1 MLLINDYQEEKM
13 KKIDGVIFD
22 MDGLLF
28 DTELIYYQSTQ
39 KIADAMSFPYSKE
52 LYLEFLGVSDEEVQ
66 ENYHRIYKDFGK
78 EKVNEF
84 INRSYD
90 ETYQVFKS
98 GEVPLKEGVLALLD
112 FLDQQEIPRIVASS
126 NVRPAIELLL
136 EGAGIKERFSG
147 IVSAED
153 VTRAKPDPEI
163 FQKALANLGTKAD
176 STLIFEDSFHGVT
189 AADAAGIPV
198 IMVPDLLAP
207 TDEIK
212 EKTLEILD
220 SLTQVPAYLK
230 K

>member
-1 MLLINDYQEEKM
+1 M

-39 KIADAMSFPYSKE
+39 KIADAMNFPYSKE
-52 LYLEFLGVSDEEVQ
+52 VYLEFLGVSDEEVQ
-66 ENYHRIYKDFGK
+66 ENYHRIYQDFGK
-78 EKVNEF
+78 EKVDEF
-84 INRSYD
+84 IQRSYD
-90 ETYQVFKS
+90 DTYQVFES
-98 GEVPLKEGVLALLD
+98 GGVPLKEGVLELLD
-112 FLDQQEIPRIVASS
+112 FLDQEEIPRIVASS

-136 EGAGIKERFSG
+136 DGAGIKERFSG

-176 STLIFEDSFHGVT
+176 NTLIFEDSFHGVT

-207 TDEIK
+207 TNEIK
-212 EKTLEILD
+212 DKTLEIFE

>member
-1 MLLINDYQEEKM
+1 M

-39 KIADAMSFPYSKE
+39 KIADTMDFPYSKE
-52 LYLEFLGVSDEEVQ
+52 VYLKFLGVSDEEVQ
-66 ENYHRIYKDFGK
+66 KNYHRIYQDFGK
-78 EKVNEF
+78 EKVDEF
-84 INRSYD
+84 IQRSYD
-90 ETYQVFKS
+90 DTYQVFEAGK
-98 GEVPLKEGVLALLD
+98 VPLKEGVLELLD
-112 FLDQQEIPRIVASS
+112 FLEQHEIPKIVASS
-126 NVRPAIELLL
+126 NVRSAIELLL
-136 EGAGIKERFSG
+136 DGAGIKERFSG

-163 FQKALANLGTKAD
+163 FTKALANLGTKAEN
-176 STLIFEDSFHGVT
+176 TLIFEDSFHGIT

-207 TDEIK
+207 TAEIK
-212 EKTLEILD
+212 EKTVEILE
-220 SLTQVPAYLK
+220 SLSEAPTYLK

>member
-1 MLLINDYQEEKM
+1 M

-39 KIADAMSFPYSKE
+39 KIADKMGFPYSKE
-52 LYLEFLGVSDEEVQ
+52 IYLEYVGVSDEEVQ
-66 ENYHRIYKDFGK
+66 ENYHRIYQDFGK
-78 EKVNEF
+78 ERVDEF
-84 INRSYD
+84 IQRSYD
-90 ETYQVFKS
+90 DTYQVFES
-98 GEVPLKEGVLALLD
+98 GEVPLKEGVLELLD
-112 FLDQQEIPRIVASS
+112 FLDQQEIPRLVASS

-163 FQKALANLGTKAD
+163 FRKALDNLGTKAEH
-176 STLIFEDSFHGVT
+176 TLIFEDSFHGVT

-207 TDEIK
+207 TDEVK
-212 EKTLEILD
+212 EKTLEIFE
-220 SLTQVPAYLK
+220 SLIQVPAYFK

>member
-1 MLLINDYQEEKM
+1 M
-13 KKIDGVIFD
+13 KKTDGVIFD

-39 KIADAMSFPYSKE
+39 KIADVMDFPYTKE
-52 LYLEFLGVSDEEVQ
+52 LYLKFLGVSDEEVQ
-66 ENYHRIYKDFGK
+66 ANYHQIFKEFGK
-78 EKVNEF
+78 ERVDEF
-84 INRSYD
+84 IQRSYAD
-90 ETYQVFKS
+90 TIEVFES
-98 GEVPLKEGVLALLD
+98 GEVPLKEGVIELLD
-112 FLDQQEIPRIVASS
+112 YLDEQEIPRVVASS

-136 EGAGIKERFSG
+136 DGAGIKNRFSG

-163 FQKALANLGTKAD
+163 FQKALTFLGTAAE

-189 AADAAGIPV
+189 AAKAAGIPV
-198 IMVPDLLAP
+198 IMVPDLLQP
-207 TDEIK
+207 TEEIR
-212 EKTLEILD
+212 EKTIEIFD

>member
-1 MLLINDYQEEKM
+1 M

>member
-1 MLLINDYQEEKM
+1 MEDKM

-28 DTELIYYQSTQ
+28 DTELIYYESTQ
-39 KIADAMSFPYSKE
+39 KIADAMNFPYSKE
-52 LYLEFLGVSDEEVQ
+52 VYLQFLGVSDEEVQ
-66 ENYHRIYKDFGK
+66 ENYHRIYQDFGK
-78 EKVNEF
+78 EKVDEF
-84 INRSYD
+84 IQRSYD
-90 ETYQVFKS
+90 DTYQVFES
-98 GEVPLKEGVLALLD
+98 GKVPLKEGVLELLD

-136 EGAGIKERFSG
+136 DGAGIKERFSG
-147 IVSAED
+147 IISANDVS
-153 VTRAKPDPEI
+153 RAKPDPEI
-163 FQKALANLGTKAD
+163 FQKALAHLGTKAAN
-176 STLIFEDSFHGVT
+176 TLIFEDSFHGVT
-189 AADAAGIPV
+189 AAEAAGIPV

-212 EKTLEILD
+212 EKTLEIFE

>member
-1 MLLINDYQEEKM
+1 M

-39 KIADAMSFPYSKE
+39 KIADAMNFPYSKE
-52 LYLEFLGVSDEEVQ
+52 VYLQFLGVSDEEVQ
-66 ENYHRIYKDFGK
+66 ENYHRIYKEFGK
-78 EKVNEF
+78 EKVDEF
-84 INRSYD
+84 IQRSYD
-90 ETYQVFKS
+90 DTYQVFEAGK
-98 GEVPLKEGVLALLD
+98 VPLKEGVLELLD
-112 FLDQQEIPRIVASS
+112 FLDQQDIPRIVASS

-136 EGAGIKERFSG
+136 DGAGIKDRFSG

-153 VTRAKPDPEI
+153 VTRAKPDPQI
-163 FQKALANLGTKAD
+163 FRKALASLGTKAD
-176 STLIFEDSFHGVT
+176 NTLIFEDSFHGVT

-207 TDEIK
+207 TDEIR
-212 EKTLEILD
+212 EKTLEIFE

>member
-1 MLLINDYQEEKM
+1 M
-13 KKIDGVIFD
+13 KNIEGVIFD

-39 KIADAMSFPYSKE
+39 KIADLMNFPYSKE
-52 LYLEFLGVSDEEVQ
+52 IYLEFVGVSDKEVQ

-78 EKVNEF
+78 EKVDEF
-84 INRSYD
+84 IQRSYD
-90 ETYQVFKS
+90 DTYQVFES
-98 GEVPLKEGVLALLD
+98 GKVPLKEGVLELLD
-112 FLDQQEIPRIVASS
+112 FLDQEEIPRIVASS

-136 EGAGIKERFSG
+136 DGAGIKERFSG
-147 IVSAED
+147 IVSSED
-153 VTRAKPDPEI
+153 VTRAKPDPQI
-163 FQKALANLGTKAD
+163 FRKALVNLGTRAD

-198 IMVPDLLAP
+198 IMIPDLLAP

-212 EKTLEILD
+212 EKTLEIFE

>member
-1 MLLINDYQEEKM
+1 M
-13 KKIDGVIFD
+13 KTIDGVIFD

-39 KIADAMSFPYSKE
+39 KIADAMNFPYSKE

-78 EKVNEF
+78 AKVDEF
-84 INRSYD
+84 IQRSYED
-90 ETYQVFKS
+90 TYQVFES
-98 GEVPLKEGVLALLD
+98 GAVPLKDGVLEMLD

-136 EGAGIKERFSG
+136 DGAGIKERFSG

-163 FQKALANLGTKAD
+163 FQKALAYLGTKAD
-176 STLIFEDSFHGVT
+176 NTLIFEDSFHGVT

-207 TDEIK
+207 TEEIK
-212 EKTLEILD
+212 GKTLEIFE
-220 SLTQVPAYLK
+220 SLNQAPDYFK

>member
-1 MLLINDYQEEKM
+1 M

-39 KIADAMSFPYSKE
+39 KIADAMNFPYSKE
-52 LYLEFLGVSDEEVQ
+52 VYLQFLGVSDEEVQ
-66 ENYHRIYKDFGK
+66 ENYHRIYKEFGK
-78 EKVNEF
+78 EKVDEF
-84 INRSYD
+84 IQRSYD
-90 ETYQVFKS
+90 DTYQVFEAGK
-98 GEVPLKEGVLALLD
+98 VPLKEGVLELLD
-112 FLDQQEIPRIVASS
+112 FLDQQDIPRIVASS

-136 EGAGIKERFSG
+136 DGAGIKDHFSG

-153 VTRAKPDPEI
+153 VTRAKPDPQI
-163 FQKALANLGTKAD
+163 FRKALASLGTKAD
-176 STLIFEDSFHGVT
+176 NTLIFEDSFHGVT

-207 TDEIK
+207 TDEIR
-212 EKTLEILD
+212 EKTLEIFE

>member
-1 MLLINDYQEEKM
+1 M
-13 KKIDGVIFD
+13 KQIDGVIFD

-39 KIADAMSFPYSKE
+39 KIADAMNFPYSKE
-52 LYLEFLGVSDEEVQ
+52 VYLEFLGVSDEEVQ
-66 ENYHRIYKDFGK
+66 ENYHRIYQDFGK
-78 EKVNEF
+78 EKVDEF
-84 INRSYD
+84 IQRSYD
-90 ETYQVFKS
+90 DTYQVFEAGK
-98 GEVPLKEGVLALLD
+98 VPLKEGVLELLD
-112 FLDQQEIPRIVASS
+112 FLEQQEIPKIVASS

-136 EGAGIKERFSG
+136 DGAGIKERFSG

-163 FQKALANLGTKAD
+163 FKKALANLGTKAEN
-176 STLIFEDSFHGVT
+176 TLIFEDSFHGVT

-212 EKTLEILD
+212 EKTIEIFE
-220 SLTQVPAYLK
+220 SLSQVPTYLK

>member
-1 MLLINDYQEEKM
+1 M

-28 DTELIYYQSTQ
+28 DTELIYYESTQ
-39 KIADAMSFPYSKE
+39 KIADAMNFPYSKE
-52 LYLEFLGVSDEEVQ
+52 VYLQFLGVSDEEVQ
-66 ENYHRIYKDFGK
+66 ENYHRIYQDFGK
-78 EKVNEF
+78 EKVDEF
-84 INRSYD
+84 IQRSYD
-90 ETYQVFKS
+90 DTYQVFES
-98 GEVPLKEGVLALLD
+98 GKVPLKEGVLELLD

-136 EGAGIKERFSG
+136 DGSGIKERFSG
-147 IVSAED
+147 IISANDVS
-153 VTRAKPDPEI
+153 RAKPDPEI
-163 FQKALANLGTKAD
+163 FQKALAHLGTKAAN
-176 STLIFEDSFHGVT
+176 TLIFEDSFHGVT
-189 AADAAGIPV
+189 AAEAAGIPV

-212 EKTLEILD
+212 EKTLEIFE

>member
-1 MLLINDYQEEKM
+1 MM

-39 KIADAMSFPYSKE
+39 KIADAMNFPYNKDV
-52 LYLEFLGVSDEEVQ
+52 YLEFLGVSDEEVQ
-66 ENYHRIYKDFGK
+66 ENYHRIYKEFGK
-78 EKVNEF
+78 EKVEEF
-84 INRSYD
+84 IQRSYED
-90 ETYQVFKS
+90 TYQVFES
-98 GEVPLKEGVLALLD
+98 GEVPLKEGVLELLD

-163 FQKALANLGTKAD
+163 FKKALFNLGTKAE

-207 TDEIK
+207 TNEIK
-212 EKTLEILD
+212 EKTLEIFD
-220 SLTQVPAYLK
+220 SLTQVPAYLEK
-230 K
+230 

>member
-1 MLLINDYQEEKM
+1 
-13 KKIDGVIFD
+13 

>member
-1 MLLINDYQEEKM
+1 M

-39 KIADAMSFPYSKE
+39 KIADAMNFPYSKE
-52 LYLEFLGVSDEEVQ
+52 VYLQFLGVSDEEVQ
-66 ENYHRIYKDFGK
+66 ENYHRIYQDFGK
-78 EKVNEF
+78 EKVDEF
-84 INRSYD
+84 IQRSYD
-90 ETYQVFKS
+90 DTYQVFES
-98 GEVPLKEGVLALLD
+98 GEVPLKEGVLELLD

-136 EGAGIKERFSG
+136 DGAGIKERFSG

-176 STLIFEDSFHGVT
+176 NTLIFEDSFHGVT

-207 TDEIK
+207 TNEIK
-212 EKTLEILD
+212 EKTVEILN
-220 SLTQVPAYLK
+220 SLTQVPAYFK

>member
-1 MLLINDYQEEKM
+1 M

-28 DTELIYYQSTQ
+28 DTELIYYQSSQ
-39 KIADAMSFPYSKE
+39 KIADAMNIPYSKE
-52 LYLEFLGVSDEEVQ
+52 VYLEFVGVSDEEVQ

-78 EKVNEF
+78 EKVDEF
-84 INRSYD
+84 IQRSYD
-90 ETYQVFKS
+90 DTYQVFEA
-98 GEVPLKEGVLALLD
+98 GEVPLKEGVLDLLD
-112 FLDQQEIPRIVASS
+112 YLDQQEIPRIVASS

-136 EGAGIKERFSG
+136 DGAGIKERFSG

-153 VTRAKPDPEI
+153 VTRAKPDPQI
-163 FQKALANLGTKAD
+163 FRKALANLGTKAEN
-176 STLIFEDSFHGVT
+176 TLIFEDSFHGVT

-212 EKTLEILD
+212 AKTLEIFE
-220 SLTQVPAYLK
+220 SLTQAPVYLK

>member
-1 MLLINDYQEEKM
+1 M

-39 KIADAMSFPYSKE
+39 KIADAMNFPYSKE
-52 LYLEFLGVSDEEVQ
+52 VYLEFLGVSDEEVQ
-66 ENYHRIYKDFGK
+66 ENYHRIYQDFGK
-78 EKVNEF
+78 EKVDEF
-84 INRSYD
+84 IQRSYD
-90 ETYQVFKS
+90 DTYQVFES
-98 GEVPLKEGVLALLD
+98 GEVPLKEGVLELLD
-112 FLDQQEIPRIVASS
+112 FLEQEEIPRIVASS

-136 EGAGIKERFSG
+136 DGAGIKERFSG

-176 STLIFEDSFHGVT
+176 NTLIFEDSFHGVT

-207 TDEIK
+207 TNEIK
-212 EKTLEILD
+212 EKTLEIFE

>member
-1 MLLINDYQEEKM
+1 M

-28 DTELIYYQSTQ
+28 DTELIYYQSAQ
-39 KIADAMSFPYSKE
+39 KIADAMNFPYSKE
-52 LYLEFLGVSDEEVQ
+52 VYLEFLGVSDEEVQ

-78 EKVNEF
+78 EKVDEF
-84 INRSYD
+84 IQRSYED
-90 ETYQVFKS
+90 TYQVFES

-126 NVRPAIELLL
+126 NVRPTIELLL

-163 FQKALANLGTKAD
+163 FQKALANLGTKSD
-176 STLIFEDSFHGVT
+176 NTLIFEDSFHGVT

-207 TDEIK
+207 TNEIK
-212 EKTLEILD
+212 EKTLEIFE

>member
-1 MLLINDYQEEKM
+1 M

-39 KIADAMSFPYSKE
+39 KIADAMNFPYSKE
-52 LYLEFLGVSDEEVQ
+52 VYLQFLGVSDEEVQ
-66 ENYHRIYKDFGK
+66 ENYHRIYKEFGK
-78 EKVNEF
+78 EKVDEF
-84 INRSYD
+84 IQRSYD
-90 ETYQVFKS
+90 DTYQVFEAGK
-98 GEVPLKEGVLALLD
+98 VPLKEGVLELLD
-112 FLDQQEIPRIVASS
+112 FLDQQDIPRIVASS

-136 EGAGIKERFSG
+136 DGAGIKDRFSD

-153 VTRAKPDPEI
+153 VTRAKPDPQI
-163 FQKALANLGTKAD
+163 FRKALASLGTKAD
-176 STLIFEDSFHGVT
+176 NTLIFEDSFHGVT

-207 TDEIK
+207 TDEIR
-212 EKTLEILD
+212 EKTLEIFE

>member
-1 MLLINDYQEEKM
+1 M

-39 KIADAMSFPYSKE
+39 KMADKMGFPYSKE
-52 LYLEFLGVSDEEVQ
+52 IYLEYVGVSDEEVQ
-66 ENYHRIYKDFGK
+66 ENYHRIYQDFGK
-78 EKVNEF
+78 ERVDEF
-84 INRSYD
+84 IQRSYD
-90 ETYQVFKS
+90 DTYKVFES
-98 GEVPLKEGVLALLD
+98 GEVPLKEGVLELLD
-112 FLDQQEIPRIVASS
+112 FLDQQEIPRLVASS

-163 FQKALANLGTKAD
+163 FRKALDKLGTKAEH
-176 STLIFEDSFHGVT
+176 TLIFEDSFHGVT

-207 TDEIK
+207 TDEVK
-212 EKTLEILD
+212 EKTLEIFE
-220 SLTQVPAYLK
+220 SLIQAPAYLK

>member
-1 MLLINDYQEEKM
+1 M

-28 DTELIYYQSTQ
+28 DTELIYYQSSQ
-39 KIADAMSFPYSKE
+39 KIADAMNIPYSKE
-52 LYLEFLGVSDEEVQ
+52 VYLEFVGVSDEEVQ

-78 EKVNEF
+78 EKVDEF
-84 INRSYD
+84 IQRSYD
-90 ETYQVFKS
+90 DTYQVFEA
-98 GEVPLKEGVLALLD
+98 GEVPLKEGVLELLD

-136 EGAGIKERFSG
+136 DGAGIKERFSG

-153 VTRAKPDPEI
+153 VTRAKPDPQI
-163 FQKALANLGTKAD
+163 FRKALANLGTKAEN
-176 STLIFEDSFHGVT
+176 TLIFEDSFHGVT

-212 EKTLEILD
+212 AKTLEIFE
-220 SLTQVPAYLK
+220 SLTQAPVYLK

>member
-1 MLLINDYQEEKM
+1 M

-39 KIADAMSFPYSKE
+39 KIADAMNFPYSKE
-52 LYLEFLGVSDEEVQ
+52 VYLQFLGVSDEEVQ
-66 ENYHRIYKDFGK
+66 ENYHRIYQDFGK
-78 EKVNEF
+78 EKVDEF
-84 INRSYD
+84 IQRSYD
-90 ETYQVFKS
+90 DTYQVFES
-98 GEVPLKEGVLALLD
+98 GEVPLKEGVLELLD

-136 EGAGIKERFSG
+136 DGAGIKNRFSG

-176 STLIFEDSFHGVT
+176 NTLIFEDSFHGVT

-207 TDEIK
+207 TSEIK
-212 EKTLEILD
+212 EKTVEILN
-220 SLTQVPAYLK
+220 SLTQAPAYLK

>member
-1 MLLINDYQEEKM
+1 M

-39 KIADAMSFPYSKE
+39 KIADKMGFPYSKE
-52 LYLEFLGVSDEEVQ
+52 IYLEYVGVSDEEVQ
-66 ENYHRIYKDFGK
+66 ENYHRIYQDFGK
-78 EKVNEF
+78 ERVDEF
-84 INRSYD
+84 IQRSYD
-90 ETYQVFKS
+90 DTYQVFES
-98 GEVPLKEGVLALLD
+98 GEVPLKEGVLELLD
-112 FLDQQEIPRIVASS
+112 FLDQQEIPRLVASS

-163 FQKALANLGTKAD
+163 FRKALDKLGTKAEH
-176 STLIFEDSFHGVT
+176 TLIFEDSFHGVT

-207 TDEIK
+207 TDEVK
-212 EKTLEILD
+212 EKTLEIFE
-220 SLTQVPAYLK
+220 SLIQAPAYLK

>member
-1 MLLINDYQEEKM
+1 M

-28 DTELIYYQSTQ
+28 DTELIYYESTQ
-39 KIADAMSFPYSKE
+39 KIADAMNFPYSKE
-52 LYLEFLGVSDEEVQ
+52 VYLQFLGVSDEEVQ
-66 ENYHRIYKDFGK
+66 ENYHRIYQDFGK
-78 EKVNEF
+78 EKVDEF
-84 INRSYD
+84 IQRSYD
-90 ETYQVFKS
+90 DTYQVFES
-98 GEVPLKEGVLALLD
+98 GKVPLKEGVLELLD

-136 EGAGIKERFSG
+136 DGAGIKERFSG
-147 IVSAED
+147 IISANDVS
-153 VTRAKPDPEI
+153 RAKPDPEI
-163 FQKALANLGTKAD
+163 FQKALAHLGTKAAN
-176 STLIFEDSFHGVT
+176 TLIFEDSFHGVT
-189 AADAAGIPV
+189 AAEAAGIPV

-212 EKTLEILD
+212 EKTLEIFE